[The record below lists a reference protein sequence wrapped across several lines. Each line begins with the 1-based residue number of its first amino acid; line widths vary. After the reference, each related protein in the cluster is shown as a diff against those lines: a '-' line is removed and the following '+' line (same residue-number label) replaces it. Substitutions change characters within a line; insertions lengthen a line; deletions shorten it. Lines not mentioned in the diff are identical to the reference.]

1 MQLVKLSFSVMK
13 QTRLAST
20 LIAIFLTVT
29 VLASP
34 SSAQDSARIVFLG
47 DSLTAGYGIDP
58 ELAYPSLIEKRIQ
71 DQGLNYEVTAAGLSG
86 ETSAGGLRRANWILQ
101 KPADILVV
109 ALGANDGL
117 RGMDLSDTKQN
128 LQKIIDLARQ
138 KYPDIQIV
146 LAGMKMPPNLG
157 DAYTKEFSEMYPDLA
172 QKNELP
178 LIPFL
183 LEGVGGHPELNI
195 ADGIH
200 PNAEG
205 HEILAENVWEVL
217 APLLSD

>member
-1 MQLVKLSFSVMK
+1 MK